1 MAVPLFPLSRM
12 TFLRN
17 FVILSAG
24 VFLAAM
30 IVPGIEFGENWN
42 ALFLVV
48 LLLAL
53 FNVVLKPLLVFFA
66 LPFIFVTLG
75 IGLLFINALLL
86 YWSARL
92 VDGFVVT
99 GFWPAMGGALVI
111 SFTNMMLSGI
121 SRHNKPRPPSNP
133 PSPRHD
139 GGGEVIDV

>member
-1 MAVPLFPLSRM
+1 M

-17 FVILSAG
+17 FVILAAG

-53 FNVVLKPLLVFFA
+53 FNAVIKPLLVFFA

-75 IGLLFINALLL
+75 IGLMLINALLL
-86 YWSARL
+86 YWAARL
-92 VDGFVVT
+92 VEGFEVM
-99 GFWPAMGGALVI
+99 GFWPALGGALVI
-111 SFTNMMLSGI
+111 SFTNMMLSSI
-121 SRHNKPRPPSNP
+121 SRRNKPRQPRGPRPP
-133 PSPRHD
+133 RQD